1 MNKTATAIAPRPF
14 LKWAGGKGR
23 LLNQYQP
30 FLPQHFS
37 RYHEP
42 FLGGGAVFFHLQ
54 HKAQQAILS
63 DLNGE
68 LINVYQCVKT
78 QVEALIACLE
88 EHRSLHSPTYYYHV
102 RQQQPEEAV
111 ARAARLIYLN
121 KTCYNGLYRENSRG
135 QFNVPVGRYKNPN
148 ICDGPLL
155 RSAAMA
161 LQHCGLHHQPFE
173 AVLETARG
181 AADFVYFDPPYHP
194 ISATSR
200 FTGYHRAGFSA
211 QDQEHLAAVFR
222 QLAARGVQVLLS
234 NSDCDF
240 IRNLYQGF
248 FIQPVQVAR
257 VINAKARKR
266 GPVTELLILSP
277 ALRDQW
283 AIDADA

>member
-1 MNKTATAIAPRPF
+1 VSKTAIATVPRPF

-30 FLPQHFS
+30 FLPRHFS

-54 HKAQQAILS
+54 HQAQQSVLS

-68 LINVYQCVKT
+68 LINVYRCVQT
-78 QVEALIACLE
+78 QVEPLISHLE
-88 EHRSLHSPTYYYHV
+88 DHRSQHSPTYYYQV

-155 RSAAMA
+155 RSAAIA
-161 LQHCGLHHQPFE
+161 LQRCSLRHQPFE
-173 AVLETARG
+173 AILEVAQG
-181 AADFVYFDPPYHP
+181 SADFVYLDPPYHP
-194 ISATSR
+194 ISPTSR
-200 FTGYHRAGFSA
+200 FTGYHRAGFVA
-211 QDQEHLAAVFR
+211 QDQERLAQVFR
-222 QLAARGVQVLLS
+222 QLAHRGVQVLLS
-234 NSDCDF
+234 NSDCEF
-240 IRNLYQGF
+240 IRRLYQGF
-248 FIQPVQVAR
+248 TIEPVQVAR
-257 VINAKARKR
+257 VINAKARRR
-266 GPVTELLILSP
+266 GPITELAILSP
-277 ALRDQW
+277 ALAEQQSNPH
-283 AIDADA
+283 